1 VTVNGRRVTVL
12 DLLQAGL
19 LEAEEDVELIRPRL
33 GRHYTATIRAD
44 GTFVLPDGSVHQS
57 PSLAAMRA
65 DLVSYDG
72 WEAWRVTRLGGI
84 KLDEL
89 RRARVRKVQ

>member
-1 VTVNGRRVTVL
+1 M
-12 DLLQAGL
+12 LQAGL
-19 LEAEEDVELIRPRL
+19 LEAEEHVEFIRPRL
-33 GRHYTATIRAD
+33 GHHYEATIRAD

-65 DLVSYDG
+65 ADLVSYDG

-89 RRARVRKVQ
+89 RQQYVASQSTEDS